1 MSIFSCPDASDD
13 DVGRSYDC
21 FKHAPKNLL
30 TCTEVIAAWAVG
42 GNVRILY
49 KYHCF
54 FCGIFC
60 FVLFCFVCL
69 FVCLIFFCYFSL
81 LFIFVY

>member
-21 FKHAPKNLL
+21 FKHAPTNLL

-49 KYHCF
+49 KYYCF
-54 FCGIFC
+54 FLWDFLFLFC
-60 FVLFCFVCL
+60 FVLFCLLVCL
-69 FVCLIFFCYFSL
+69 FDFFFVIFPCCL
-81 LFIFVY
+81 